1 MFFNKNKQ
9 LLDTENKLS
18 ELQWQLDSINR
29 NVAEIRFRPD
39 GSVIYASNIFLE
51 MLGYKLEEIAGQHH
65 RIFCEKN
72 YASTADYSRF
82 WQKLADGHPLSSLF
96 RRLRKDGNLILIE
109 ATYIPVQNQDGKV
122 IEIIRLCTKSLD
134 TCSCCVENS
143 LGMLMY
149 SSTVGRD
156 PGRSSAVFALP
167 DLRLKTFR
175 TEPKIGSDVTQREN
189 ELLSLRAVHAAI
201 SRSMAEIEF
210 TPNGDI
216 LHANENFLRAMGY
229 RLSDIKGRHH
239 RMFCFDN
246 FYQENTNFWQSL
258 KGGTFFSGQFERKTA
273 SGETIYLEATYNPVV
288 DEAGQVVK
296 VLKFATDVSS
306 QKHKADE
313 IRQAAE
319 LSFTTAEETS
329 QISVRGME
337 SLASSIELSQST
349 LNLIN
354 GAVILITQLNA
365 QAKDIE
371 KIVTTIQG
379 VAEQTNLLALNA
391 AIEAA
396 RAGEM
401 GRGFAVV
408 ADEVR
413 QLAARTSS
421 ATVEI
426 QNVVTAN
433 GKLTQQLNI
442 DMNSIARSAEENNDQ
457 IATVTTI
464 MREISDGADHV
475 ARTVST
481 LFKDNS

>member
-1 MFFNKNKQ
+1 MIMFFNKNKQ

-82 WQKLADGHPLSSLF
+82 WQKLADGHPQSGLF
-96 RRLRKDGNLILIE
+96 RRLRKDGNLVLIE

-122 IEIIRLCTKSLD
+122 IEII
-134 TCSCCVENS
+134 
-143 LGMLMY
+143 
-149 SSTVGRD
+149 
-156 PGRSSAVFALP
+156 
-167 DLRLKTFR
+167 
-175 TEPKIGSDVTQREN
+175 KIGSDVTQREN

-442 DMNSIARSAEENNDQ
+442 DMKSIARSAEENNDQ

>member
-82 WQKLADGHPLSSLF
+82 WQKLADGHPQSGLF
-96 RRLRKDGNLILIE
+96 RRLRKDGNLVLIE

-122 IEIIRLCTKSLD
+122 IEII
-134 TCSCCVENS
+134 
-143 LGMLMY
+143 
-149 SSTVGRD
+149 
-156 PGRSSAVFALP
+156 
-167 DLRLKTFR
+167 
-175 TEPKIGSDVTQREN
+175 KIGSDVTQREN

-210 TPNGDI
+210 TPSGDI

-246 FYQENTNFWQSL
+246 FYQENPNFWQSL
-258 KGGTFFSGQFERKTA
+258 KGGTFLSGQFERKTA
-273 SGETIYLEATYNPVV
+273 SGETIYLEATYNPVI

-337 SLASSIELSQST
+337 SLASSIELSQGT
-349 LNLIN
+349 FNLIN
-354 GAVILITQLNA
+354 GAVISITQLNA

>member
-122 IEIIRLCTKSLD
+122 IEII
-134 TCSCCVENS
+134 
-143 LGMLMY
+143 
-149 SSTVGRD
+149 
-156 PGRSSAVFALP
+156 
-167 DLRLKTFR
+167 
-175 TEPKIGSDVTQREN
+175 KIGSDVTQREN

-475 ARTVST
+475 ARTVSS

>member
-82 WQKLADGHPLSSLF
+82 WQKLADGHPLSGLF

-122 IEIIRLCTKSLD
+122 IEII
-134 TCSCCVENS
+134 
-143 LGMLMY
+143 
-149 SSTVGRD
+149 
-156 PGRSSAVFALP
+156 
-167 DLRLKTFR
+167 
-175 TEPKIGSDVTQREN
+175 KIGSDVTQREN

>member
-82 WQKLADGHPLSSLF
+82 WQKLADGHPQSGLF
-96 RRLRKDGNLILIE
+96 RRLRKDGNLVLIE

-122 IEIIRLCTKSLD
+122 IEII
-134 TCSCCVENS
+134 
-143 LGMLMY
+143 
-149 SSTVGRD
+149 
-156 PGRSSAVFALP
+156 
-167 DLRLKTFR
+167 
-175 TEPKIGSDVTQREN
+175 KIGSDVTQREN

-246 FYQENTNFWQSL
+246 FYQENPNFWQSL
-258 KGGTFFSGQFERKTA
+258 KGGTFLSGQFERKTA
-273 SGETIYLEATYNPVV
+273 SGETIYLEATYNPVI

-337 SLASSIELSQST
+337 SLASSIELSQGT
-349 LNLIN
+349 FNLIN
-354 GAVILITQLNA
+354 GAVISITQLNA

-371 KIVTTIQG
+371 KIVTIIQG

>member
-1 MFFNKNKQ
+1 MIMFFNKNKQ

-72 YASTADYSRF
+72 YANTADYSRF
-82 WQKLADGHPLSSLF
+82 WQKLADGHLQSGLF
-96 RRLRKDGNLILIE
+96 RRLRKDGNLVLIE

-122 IEIIRLCTKSLD
+122 IEII
-134 TCSCCVENS
+134 
-143 LGMLMY
+143 
-149 SSTVGRD
+149 
-156 PGRSSAVFALP
+156 
-167 DLRLKTFR
+167 
-175 TEPKIGSDVTQREN
+175 KIGSDVTQREN

-246 FYQENTNFWQSL
+246 FYQENPNFWQSL
-258 KGGTFFSGQFERKTA
+258 KGGTFLSGQFERKTA
-273 SGETIYLEATYNPVV
+273 SGETIYLEATYNPVI

-337 SLASSIELSQST
+337 SLASSIELSQGT
-349 LNLIN
+349 FNLIN
-354 GAVILITQLNA
+354 GAVISITQLNA

-371 KIVTTIQG
+371 KIVTIIQG

>member
-82 WQKLADGHPLSSLF
+82 WQKLADGHPQSGLF
-96 RRLRKDGNLILIE
+96 RRLRKDGNLVLIE

-122 IEIIRLCTKSLD
+122 IEII
-134 TCSCCVENS
+134 
-143 LGMLMY
+143 
-149 SSTVGRD
+149 
-156 PGRSSAVFALP
+156 
-167 DLRLKTFR
+167 
-175 TEPKIGSDVTQREN
+175 KIGSDVTQREN

-273 SGETIYLEATYNPVV
+273 SGETIYLEATYNPVI

>member
-82 WQKLADGHPLSSLF
+82 WQKLADGHPQSGLF

-122 IEIIRLCTKSLD
+122 IEII
-134 TCSCCVENS
+134 
-143 LGMLMY
+143 
-149 SSTVGRD
+149 
-156 PGRSSAVFALP
+156 
-167 DLRLKTFR
+167 
-175 TEPKIGSDVTQREN
+175 KIGSDVTQREN

-258 KGGTFFSGQFERKTA
+258 KGGTFLSGQFERKTA

-337 SLASSIELSQST
+337 SLASSIELSQGT
-349 LNLIN
+349 FNLIN
-354 GAVILITQLNA
+354 GAVISITQLNA

-371 KIVTTIQG
+371 KIVTIIQG

>member
-72 YASTADYSRF
+72 YANTADYSRF
-82 WQKLADGHPLSSLF
+82 WQKLADGHLQSGLF
-96 RRLRKDGNLILIE
+96 RRLRKDGNLVLIE

-122 IEIIRLCTKSLD
+122 IEII
-134 TCSCCVENS
+134 
-143 LGMLMY
+143 
-149 SSTVGRD
+149 
-156 PGRSSAVFALP
+156 
-167 DLRLKTFR
+167 
-175 TEPKIGSDVTQREN
+175 KIGSDVTQREN

-246 FYQENTNFWQSL
+246 FYQENPNFWQSL
-258 KGGTFFSGQFERKTA
+258 KGGTFLSGQFERKTA
-273 SGETIYLEATYNPVV
+273 SGETIYLEATYNPVI

-337 SLASSIELSQST
+337 SLASSIELSQGT
-349 LNLIN
+349 FNLIN
-354 GAVILITQLNA
+354 GAVISITQLNA

-371 KIVTTIQG
+371 KIVTIIQG
-379 VAEQTNLLALNA
+379 VAGQTNLLALNA

>member
-82 WQKLADGHPLSSLF
+82 WQKLADGHPQSGLF
-96 RRLRKDGNLILIE
+96 RRLRKDGNLVLIE

-122 IEIIRLCTKSLD
+122 IEII
-134 TCSCCVENS
+134 
-143 LGMLMY
+143 
-149 SSTVGRD
+149 
-156 PGRSSAVFALP
+156 
-167 DLRLKTFR
+167 
-175 TEPKIGSDVTQREN
+175 KIGSDVTQREN

-246 FYQENTNFWQSL
+246 FYQENPNFWQSL
-258 KGGTFFSGQFERKTA
+258 KGGTFLSGQFERKTA
-273 SGETIYLEATYNPVV
+273 SGETIYLEATYNPVI

-337 SLASSIELSQST
+337 SLASSIELSQGT
-349 LNLIN
+349 FNLIN
-354 GAVILITQLNA
+354 GAVISITQLNA

-371 KIVTTIQG
+371 KIVTIIQG

-457 IATVTTI
+457 IATVTAI

>member
-72 YASTADYSRF
+72 YANTADYSRF
-82 WQKLADGHPLSSLF
+82 WQKLADGHLQSGLF
-96 RRLRKDGNLILIE
+96 RRLRKDGNLVLIE

-122 IEIIRLCTKSLD
+122 IEII
-134 TCSCCVENS
+134 
-143 LGMLMY
+143 
-149 SSTVGRD
+149 
-156 PGRSSAVFALP
+156 
-167 DLRLKTFR
+167 
-175 TEPKIGSDVTQREN
+175 KIGSDVTQREN

-246 FYQENTNFWQSL
+246 FYQENPNFWQSL
-258 KGGTFFSGQFERKTA
+258 KGGTFLSGQFERKTA
-273 SGETIYLEATYNPVV
+273 SGETIYLEATYNPVI

-337 SLASSIELSQST
+337 SLASSIELSQGT
-349 LNLIN
+349 FNLIN
-354 GAVILITQLNA
+354 GAVISITQLNA

-371 KIVTTIQG
+371 KIVTIIQG

-457 IATVTTI
+457 IATVTTT

>member
-1 MFFNKNKQ
+1 MFFNKSKQ

-82 WQKLADGHPLSSLF
+82 WQKLADGHPQSGLF
-96 RRLRKDGNLILIE
+96 RRLRKDGNLVLIE

-122 IEIIRLCTKSLD
+122 IEII
-134 TCSCCVENS
+134 
-143 LGMLMY
+143 
-149 SSTVGRD
+149 
-156 PGRSSAVFALP
+156 
-167 DLRLKTFR
+167 
-175 TEPKIGSDVTQREN
+175 KIGSDVTQREN

-229 RLSDIKGRHH
+229 HLSDIKGRHH

-288 DEAGQVVK
+288 DEVGQVVK

-396 RAGEM
+396 RAGET

>member
-82 WQKLADGHPLSSLF
+82 WQKLADGHLQSGLF
-96 RRLRKDGNLILIE
+96 RRLRKDGNLVLIE

-122 IEIIRLCTKSLD
+122 IEII
-134 TCSCCVENS
+134 
-143 LGMLMY
+143 
-149 SSTVGRD
+149 
-156 PGRSSAVFALP
+156 
-167 DLRLKTFR
+167 
-175 TEPKIGSDVTQREN
+175 KIGSDVTQREN

-246 FYQENTNFWQSL
+246 FYQENPNFWQSL
-258 KGGTFFSGQFERKTA
+258 KGGTFLSGQFERKTA
-273 SGETIYLEATYNPVV
+273 SGETIYLEATYNPVI

>member
-72 YASTADYSRF
+72 YANTADYSRF
-82 WQKLADGHPLSSLF
+82 WQKLADGHLQSGLF
-96 RRLRKDGNLILIE
+96 RRLRKDGNLVLIE

-122 IEIIRLCTKSLD
+122 IEII
-134 TCSCCVENS
+134 
-143 LGMLMY
+143 
-149 SSTVGRD
+149 
-156 PGRSSAVFALP
+156 
-167 DLRLKTFR
+167 
-175 TEPKIGSDVTQREN
+175 KIGSDVTQREN

-246 FYQENTNFWQSL
+246 FYQENPNFWQSL
-258 KGGTFFSGQFERKTA
+258 KGGTFLSGQFERKTA
-273 SGETIYLEATYNPVV
+273 SGETIYLEATYNPVI

-337 SLASSIELSQST
+337 SLASSIELSQGT
-349 LNLIN
+349 FNLIN
-354 GAVILITQLNA
+354 GAVISITQLNA

-371 KIVTTIQG
+371 KIVTIIQG

-421 ATVEI
+421 ATVKI

>member
-1 MFFNKNKQ
+1 MFFNKSKQ

-82 WQKLADGHPLSSLF
+82 WQKLADGHPQSGLF
-96 RRLRKDGNLILIE
+96 RRLRKDGNLVLIE

-122 IEIIRLCTKSLD
+122 IEII
-134 TCSCCVENS
+134 
-143 LGMLMY
+143 
-149 SSTVGRD
+149 
-156 PGRSSAVFALP
+156 
-167 DLRLKTFR
+167 
-175 TEPKIGSDVTQREN
+175 KIGSDVTQREN

-288 DEAGQVVK
+288 DEVGQVVK

-396 RAGEM
+396 RAGET

-426 QNVVTAN
+426 QKVVTAN

>member
-1 MFFNKNKQ
+1 MIIFFNKSKQ

-82 WQKLADGHPLSSLF
+82 WQKLADGHPLSGLF

-122 IEIIRLCTKSLD
+122 IEII
-134 TCSCCVENS
+134 
-143 LGMLMY
+143 
-149 SSTVGRD
+149 
-156 PGRSSAVFALP
+156 
-167 DLRLKTFR
+167 
-175 TEPKIGSDVTQREN
+175 KIGSDVTQREN

>member
-1 MFFNKNKQ
+1 MIMFFNKNKQ

-82 WQKLADGHPLSSLF
+82 WQKLADGHPQSGLF
-96 RRLRKDGNLILIE
+96 RRLRKDGNSILIE

-122 IEIIRLCTKSLD
+122 IEII
-134 TCSCCVENS
+134 
-143 LGMLMY
+143 
-149 SSTVGRD
+149 
-156 PGRSSAVFALP
+156 
-167 DLRLKTFR
+167 
-175 TEPKIGSDVTQREN
+175 KIGSDVTQREN

-246 FYQENTNFWQSL
+246 FYQENPNFWQSL
-258 KGGTFFSGQFERKTA
+258 KGGTFLSGQFERKTA
-273 SGETIYLEATYNPVV
+273 SGETIYLEATYNPVI

>member
-82 WQKLADGHPLSSLF
+82 WQKLADGHPLSGLF

-122 IEIIRLCTKSLD
+122 IEII
-134 TCSCCVENS
+134 
-143 LGMLMY
+143 
-149 SSTVGRD
+149 
-156 PGRSSAVFALP
+156 
-167 DLRLKTFR
+167 
-175 TEPKIGSDVTQREN
+175 KIGSDVTQREN

-273 SGETIYLEATYNPVV
+273 SGETIYLEATYNPVI

>member
-72 YASTADYSRF
+72 YANTADYSRF
-82 WQKLADGHPLSSLF
+82 WQKLADGHLQSGLF
-96 RRLRKDGNLILIE
+96 RRLRKDGNLVLIE

-122 IEIIRLCTKSLD
+122 IEII
-134 TCSCCVENS
+134 
-143 LGMLMY
+143 
-149 SSTVGRD
+149 
-156 PGRSSAVFALP
+156 
-167 DLRLKTFR
+167 
-175 TEPKIGSDVTQREN
+175 KIGSDVTQREN

-273 SGETIYLEATYNPVV
+273 SGETIYLEATYNPVI

>member
-82 WQKLADGHPLSSLF
+82 WQKLADGHLQSGLF
-96 RRLRKDGNLILIE
+96 RRLRKDGNLVLIE

-122 IEIIRLCTKSLD
+122 IEII
-134 TCSCCVENS
+134 
-143 LGMLMY
+143 
-149 SSTVGRD
+149 
-156 PGRSSAVFALP
+156 
-167 DLRLKTFR
+167 
-175 TEPKIGSDVTQREN
+175 KIGSDVTQREN

-246 FYQENTNFWQSL
+246 FYQENPNFWQSL
-258 KGGTFFSGQFERKTA
+258 KGGTFLSGQFERKTA
-273 SGETIYLEATYNPVV
+273 SGETIYLEATYNPVI

-337 SLASSIELSQST
+337 SLASSIELSQGT
-349 LNLIN
+349 FNLIN
-354 GAVILITQLNA
+354 GAVISITQLNA

-371 KIVTTIQG
+371 KIVTIIQG
-379 VAEQTNLLALNA
+379 VAEQTNLRALNA

>member
-82 WQKLADGHPLSSLF
+82 WQKLADGHPQSGLF
-96 RRLRKDGNLILIE
+96 RRLRKDGNLVLIE

-122 IEIIRLCTKSLD
+122 IEIIK
-134 TCSCCVENS
+134 
-143 LGMLMY
+143 
-149 SSTVGRD
+149 
-156 PGRSSAVFALP
+156 F
-167 DLRLKTFR
+167 
-175 TEPKIGSDVTQREN
+175 GSDVTQREN

-246 FYQENTNFWQSL
+246 FYQENPNFWQSL
-258 KGGTFFSGQFERKTA
+258 KGGTFLSGQFERKTA
-273 SGETIYLEATYNPVV
+273 SGETIYLEATYNPVI

-337 SLASSIELSQST
+337 SLASSIELSQGT
-349 LNLIN
+349 FNLIN
-354 GAVILITQLNA
+354 GAVISITQLNA

-371 KIVTTIQG
+371 KIVTIIQG

>member
-82 WQKLADGHPLSSLF
+82 WQKLADGHPQSGLF
-96 RRLRKDGNLILIE
+96 RRLRKDGNLVLIE

-122 IEIIRLCTKSLD
+122 IEII
-134 TCSCCVENS
+134 
-143 LGMLMY
+143 
-149 SSTVGRD
+149 
-156 PGRSSAVFALP
+156 
-167 DLRLKTFR
+167 
-175 TEPKIGSDVTQREN
+175 KIGSDVTQREN

-396 RAGEM
+396 RAGET

>member
-1 MFFNKNKQ
+1 MIMFFNKNKQ

-18 ELQWQLDSINR
+18 ELQRQLDSISR

-72 YASTADYSRF
+72 YANTADYSRF
-82 WQKLADGHPLSSLF
+82 WQKLADGHLQSGLF
-96 RRLRKDGNLILIE
+96 RRLHKDRHLVLIE

-122 IEIIRLCTKSLD
+122 IEII
-134 TCSCCVENS
+134 
-143 LGMLMY
+143 
-149 SSTVGRD
+149 
-156 PGRSSAVFALP
+156 
-167 DLRLKTFR
+167 
-175 TEPKIGSDVTQREN
+175 KIGSDVTQREN

-246 FYQENTNFWQSL
+246 FYQENPNFWQSL
-258 KGGTFFSGQFERKTA
+258 KGGTFLSGQFERKTA
-273 SGETIYLEATYNPVV
+273 SGETIYLEATYNPVI

-337 SLASSIELSQST
+337 SLASSIELSQGT
-349 LNLIN
+349 FNLIN
-354 GAVILITQLNA
+354 GAVISITQLNA

-371 KIVTTIQG
+371 KIVTIIQG

>member
-1 MFFNKNKQ
+1 MFFNKSKQ

-82 WQKLADGHPLSSLF
+82 WQKLADGHPQSGLF
-96 RRLRKDGNLILIE
+96 RRLRKDGNLVLIE

-122 IEIIRLCTKSLD
+122 IEII
-134 TCSCCVENS
+134 
-143 LGMLMY
+143 
-149 SSTVGRD
+149 
-156 PGRSSAVFALP
+156 
-167 DLRLKTFR
+167 
-175 TEPKIGSDVTQREN
+175 KIGSDVTQREN

-288 DEAGQVVK
+288 DEVGQVVK

-396 RAGEM
+396 RAGET

>member
-82 WQKLADGHPLSSLF
+82 WQKLADGHPLSGLF

-122 IEIIRLCTKSLD
+122 IEII
-134 TCSCCVENS
+134 
-143 LGMLMY
+143 
-149 SSTVGRD
+149 
-156 PGRSSAVFALP
+156 
-167 DLRLKTFR
+167 
-175 TEPKIGSDVTQREN
+175 KIGSDVTQREN

-258 KGGTFFSGQFERKTA
+258 KGGTFLSGQFERKTA

>member
-72 YASTADYSRF
+72 YANTADYSRF
-82 WQKLADGHPLSSLF
+82 WQKLADGHLQSGLF
-96 RRLRKDGNLILIE
+96 RRLRKDGNLVLIE

-122 IEIIRLCTKSLD
+122 IEII
-134 TCSCCVENS
+134 
-143 LGMLMY
+143 
-149 SSTVGRD
+149 
-156 PGRSSAVFALP
+156 
-167 DLRLKTFR
+167 
-175 TEPKIGSDVTQREN
+175 KIGSDVTQREN

-246 FYQENTNFWQSL
+246 FYQENPNFWQSL
-258 KGGTFFSGQFERKTA
+258 KGGTFLSGQFERKTA

-371 KIVTTIQG
+371 KIVTIIQG

>member
-82 WQKLADGHPLSSLF
+82 WQKLADGHPQSGLF
-96 RRLRKDGNLILIE
+96 RRLRKDGNLVLIE

-122 IEIIRLCTKSLD
+122 IEII
-134 TCSCCVENS
+134 
-143 LGMLMY
+143 
-149 SSTVGRD
+149 
-156 PGRSSAVFALP
+156 
-167 DLRLKTFR
+167 
-175 TEPKIGSDVTQREN
+175 KIGSDVTQREN

-246 FYQENTNFWQSL
+246 FYQENPNFWQSL
-258 KGGTFFSGQFERKTA
+258 KGGTFLSGQFERKTA

>member
-82 WQKLADGHPLSSLF
+82 WQKLADGHPKSGLF
-96 RRLRKDGNLILIE
+96 RRLRKDGNLVLIE

-122 IEIIRLCTKSLD
+122 IEII
-134 TCSCCVENS
+134 
-143 LGMLMY
+143 
-149 SSTVGRD
+149 
-156 PGRSSAVFALP
+156 
-167 DLRLKTFR
+167 
-175 TEPKIGSDVTQREN
+175 KIGSDVTQREN

>member
-82 WQKLADGHPLSSLF
+82 WQKLADGHPLSGLF

-122 IEIIRLCTKSLD
+122 IEII
-134 TCSCCVENS
+134 
-143 LGMLMY
+143 
-149 SSTVGRD
+149 
-156 PGRSSAVFALP
+156 
-167 DLRLKTFR
+167 
-175 TEPKIGSDVTQREN
+175 KIGSDVTQREN

-246 FYQENTNFWQSL
+246 FYQENPNFWQSL

-337 SLASSIELSQST
+337 SLASSIELSQGT
-349 LNLIN
+349 FNLIN
-354 GAVILITQLNA
+354 GAVISITQLNA

-371 KIVTTIQG
+371 KIVTIIQG

>member
-82 WQKLADGHPLSSLF
+82 WQKLADGHLQSGLF

-122 IEIIRLCTKSLD
+122 IEII
-134 TCSCCVENS
+134 
-143 LGMLMY
+143 
-149 SSTVGRD
+149 
-156 PGRSSAVFALP
+156 
-167 DLRLKTFR
+167 
-175 TEPKIGSDVTQREN
+175 KIGSDVTQREN

-246 FYQENTNFWQSL
+246 FYQENPNFWQSL
-258 KGGTFFSGQFERKTA
+258 KGGTFLSGQFERKTA
-273 SGETIYLEATYNPVV
+273 SGETIYLEATYNPVI

-337 SLASSIELSQST
+337 SLASSIELSQGT
-349 LNLIN
+349 FNLIN
-354 GAVILITQLNA
+354 GAVISITQLNA

>member
-82 WQKLADGHPLSSLF
+82 WQKLADGHPQSGLF
-96 RRLRKDGNLILIE
+96 RRLRKDGNLVLIE

-122 IEIIRLCTKSLD
+122 IEII
-134 TCSCCVENS
+134 
-143 LGMLMY
+143 
-149 SSTVGRD
+149 
-156 PGRSSAVFALP
+156 
-167 DLRLKTFR
+167 
-175 TEPKIGSDVTQREN
+175 KIGSDVTQREN

-246 FYQENTNFWQSL
+246 FYQENPNFWQSL
-258 KGGTFFSGQFERKTA
+258 KGGTFLSGQFERKTA
-273 SGETIYLEATYNPVV
+273 SGETIYLEATYNPVI

-337 SLASSIELSQST
+337 SLASSIELPQST

-396 RAGEM
+396 RAGET

>member
-82 WQKLADGHPLSSLF
+82 WQKLADGHPQSGLF
-96 RRLRKDGNLILIE
+96 RRLRKDGNLVLIE

-122 IEIIRLCTKSLD
+122 IEII
-134 TCSCCVENS
+134 
-143 LGMLMY
+143 
-149 SSTVGRD
+149 
-156 PGRSSAVFALP
+156 
-167 DLRLKTFR
+167 
-175 TEPKIGSDVTQREN
+175 KIGSDVTQREN

-246 FYQENTNFWQSL
+246 FYQENPNFWQSL
-258 KGGTFFSGQFERKTA
+258 KGGTFLSGQFERKTA
-273 SGETIYLEATYNPVV
+273 SGETIYLEATYNPVI

-337 SLASSIELSQST
+337 SLASSIELSQGT
-349 LNLIN
+349 FNLIN
-354 GAVILITQLNA
+354 GAVISITQLNA

>member
-72 YASTADYSRF
+72 YANTADYSRF
-82 WQKLADGHPLSSLF
+82 WQKLADGHLQSGLF
-96 RRLRKDGNLILIE
+96 RRLRKDGNLVLIE

-122 IEIIRLCTKSLD
+122 IEII
-134 TCSCCVENS
+134 
-143 LGMLMY
+143 
-149 SSTVGRD
+149 
-156 PGRSSAVFALP
+156 
-167 DLRLKTFR
+167 
-175 TEPKIGSDVTQREN
+175 KIGSDVTQREN

-246 FYQENTNFWQSL
+246 FYQENPNFWQSL

-273 SGETIYLEATYNPVV
+273 SGETTYLEATYNPVI

-337 SLASSIELSQST
+337 SLASSIELSQGT
-349 LNLIN
+349 FNLIN
-354 GAVILITQLNA
+354 GAVISITQLNA

-371 KIVTTIQG
+371 KIVTIIQG

>member
-82 WQKLADGHPLSSLF
+82 WQKLADGHPQSGLF
-96 RRLRKDGNLILIE
+96 RRLRKDGNLVLIE

-122 IEIIRLCTKSLD
+122 IEII
-134 TCSCCVENS
+134 
-143 LGMLMY
+143 
-149 SSTVGRD
+149 
-156 PGRSSAVFALP
+156 
-167 DLRLKTFR
+167 
-175 TEPKIGSDVTQREN
+175 KIGSDVTQREN

-246 FYQENTNFWQSL
+246 FYQENPNFWQSL
-258 KGGTFFSGQFERKTA
+258 KGGTFLSGQFERKTA
-273 SGETIYLEATYNPVV
+273 SGETIYLEATYNPVI

-371 KIVTTIQG
+371 KIVTIIQG

>member
-82 WQKLADGHPLSSLF
+82 WQKLADGHPLSGLF
-96 RRLRKDGNLILIE
+96 RRLRKDGNLVLIE

-122 IEIIRLCTKSLD
+122 IEII
-134 TCSCCVENS
+134 
-143 LGMLMY
+143 
-149 SSTVGRD
+149 
-156 PGRSSAVFALP
+156 
-167 DLRLKTFR
+167 
-175 TEPKIGSDVTQREN
+175 KIGSDVTQREN